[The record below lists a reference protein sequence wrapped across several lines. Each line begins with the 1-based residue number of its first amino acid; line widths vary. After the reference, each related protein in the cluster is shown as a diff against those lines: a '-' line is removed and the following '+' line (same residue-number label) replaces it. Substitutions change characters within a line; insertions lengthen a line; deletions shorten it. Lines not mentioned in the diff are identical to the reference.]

1 MRAKSQNRR
10 AAIIHFE
17 MKHICVV
24 ILALTLISNSKYS
37 SVGNSSQ
44 IGHREDLKNKLTMQ
58 TPAEGLVQKCSP
70 TQGTRT
76 TTGTRAV
83 FTGVLPL
90 LLHRD
95 LCLEGPH
102 TWFNALLSPL

>member
-1 MRAKSQNRR
+1 MRAKSQNSR

-24 ILALTLISNSKYS
+24 VLALTLISNSKYS

-70 TQGTRT
+70 TQGTR
-76 TTGTRAV
+76 AV